1 MAVANW
7 QNKDI
12 TILGFG
18 RSGISTAKYLVERH
32 ANVTLSDSS
41 AMTEARA
48 KEVAELEA
56 LGIKVEFGG
65 HSAKAIDEAALIV
78 TSPGVA
84 PGTEVIQRA
93 FKAKRE
99 VVCDIELAFR
109 ETQTPMIAITGTNG
123 KSTTTALISFILEKA
138 GRKAPACG
146 NIGIPILTQIQKTN
160 DFLVVEMSSYQLF
173 YTTDLAPQVAIWL
186 NLTPDHIEWH
196 GNLVEYTRAK
206 EKLFAKQH
214 SSQFA
219 VLNFDD
225 PVVAKFAAEGNFK
238 ARLIANSSQSELK
251 DRKDAAFVRDG
262 VLMLRMDGREQSVC
276 AINELKIIGKH
287 NIENALAAIS
297 AAAAVGL
304 SASETGR
311 YLKEFEA
318 LEHRLEFVATIN
330 GVSFY
335 NDSKATNTDSAIKAL
350 ESFPREK
357 VVLIAGGKDKG
368 TSLGEFVLSVR
379 KYASAVIL
387 IGEAKERFEKAL
399 RDGGVESIY
408 PVDSMEAAVRLGK
421 ELKAGPVL
429 LSPAC
434 ASFDMFKDFEDRG
447 RVFKDIVRTRL

>member
-1 MAVANW
+1 VTNW

-32 ANVTLSDSS
+32 ANVTLSESS
-41 AMTEARA
+41 EKTEAKG
-48 KEVAELEA
+48 KEAGELEA

-65 HSAKAIDEAALIV
+65 HSQKAIDEAALIV

-84 PGTEVIQRA
+84 PSTEVIQRA
-93 FKAKRE
+93 LRAGRE

-146 NIGIPILTQIQKTN
+146 NFGIPILSQMQKPN

-196 GNLVEYTRAK
+196 GSLVEYTKAK
-206 EKLFAKQH
+206 QKLFEKQ
-214 SSQFA
+214 SADQFA
-219 VLNFDD
+219 ILNLDD
-225 PVVAKFAAEGNFK
+225 PVVANFNSQGAVK
-238 ARLIANSSQSELK
+238 ARLIANSSMSELK
-251 DRKDAAFVRDG
+251 EYKNAAFVRDG
-262 VLMLRMDGREQSVC
+262 LLVLRMDGDEGNVC

-304 SASETGR
+304 SAVETGR

-357 VVLIAGGKDKG
+357 VVLIAGGRDKG
-368 TSLGEFVLSVR
+368 TSLSEFVLSVR

-387 IGEAKERFEKAL
+387 IGEAKERFKKAL
-399 RDGGVESIY
+399 RDGGVESVY
-408 PVDSMEAAVRLGK
+408 PVDSMEAAVQLGR